1 MAAASGCGA
10 PRWRRIEVVPMDISD
25 IVVGDHDVIRYRQ
38 NYGLGPE
45 INAHHVEKHLRLEF
59 ELTKRLLASTRE
71 TRWET
76 FSDCYT
82 TLYKELP
89 WLNKTDDELDGM
101 VGHDLVPWR
110 SLLGS
115 KARIFEVGSG
125 QARLLKY
132 LTSIGHSC
140 VATEITSERGSKHLE
155 EGDGLVWRITDG
167 VNLAKF
173 EKTQSNDFIISS
185 QVVEHLHPDD
195 LIEHFENS
203 RMILK
208 PGGEYIFDTPHRGAG
223 PHDLSLVFG
232 LDRAVFMHLREYNF
246 LELRAA
252 LRAAGFKQIRAIFMN
267 YRLKPHRSVFYLE
280 YCILWDR
287 VLTALRLHP
296 RTERRVRSS
305 WKVRSKLHLPSN
317 IWLSAKA

>member
-1 MAAASGCGA
+1 MNI
-10 PRWRRIEVVPMDISD
+10 PNITID
-25 IVVGDHDVIRYRQ
+25 DHTVSRYRR

-45 INAHHVEKHLRLEF
+45 IGADHVERHLKLEF
-59 ELTKRLLASTRE
+59 ELTQQLLASSRSS
-71 TRWET
+71 RWKI
-76 FSDCYT
+76 FYDCYT

-89 WLNKTDDELDGM
+89 WLNKTDGEADGV
-101 VGHDLVPWR
+101 VGPDTLLWA

-115 KARIFEVGSG
+115 KATIFEVGSG

-140 VATEITSERGSKHLE
+140 VATEITPERGSKHLNR
-155 EGDGLVWRITDG
+155 GDGLIWRNTDG
-167 VNLAKF
+167 IHLAQF
-173 EKTQSNDFIISS
+173 EKTQNYDFVISS

-195 LIEHFENS
+195 LVDHFNNA

-223 PHDLSLVFG
+223 PHDLSLVFE
-232 LDRAVFMHLREYNF
+232 LDRAIFMHLREYTF

-252 LRAAGFKQIRAIFMN
+252 LRVAGFREIRAIFVTSGFQP
-267 YRLKPHRSVFYLE
+267 RRSALYLE

-287 VLTALRLHP
+287 MLTALRLHP
-296 RTERRVRSS
+296 RTERRMRWSWRVRN
-305 WKVRSKLHLPSN
+305 KLRLPPN
-317 IWLSAKA
+317 IWLSARA